1 VFLGLFS
8 AILGVRIVLALQ
20 VPSDSSEVL
29 RHLGFTA
36 HLGELGFRFY
46 TATPRDFR
54 PEPWTSVWT
63 NRPYNCPPLALAFFA
78 LFSSW
83 GLGIAWVK
91 LALTFADAGT
101 ALLFRRDLSPW
112 GSLLFFASPVA
123 MFYGSHEGQLE
134 PLQTL
139 FIVLAAAATR
149 REKWFRSGLLFLL
162 SVQVKVF
169 GALLAPWIA
178 SRLLTRGNRSDLV
191 RFSAGCLVGVLPFAG
206 FYWVSPGAIWASV
219 WSRGPDSFNPFWWNP
234 FDSVHR
240 DWMPAWLFVWMS
252 IVTSTMLSLA
262 VCSALR
268 RLWSGERP
276 WDHVPFVSFWSVLK
290 LVDLTALYYAIVG
303 NAFAFCLVERRA
315 LAHALLAL
323 QLLACP
329 RSALLLAG
337 RPPFGHAESAA
348 SQALLAQCLW
358 TCDLRAPRRTAS
370 RRAGLSR
377 LVHTPRPPR
386 HGVQQVRGHCLRSAA
401 VPFDRRVNRV
411 APERLGA
418 LTGALLERL
427 QQVENVEAVLLRH
440 PRHPGVF
447 FPVRVGLLR
456 EDDQG
461 EDDDEDLESPLSR
474 QPGELTHRFLDGVT
488 TNEVGRPG
496 TSSGHTIA
504 HEPIERAAI
513 EQRMPQQTADAAL
526 ATLGLQ

>member
-1 VFLGLFS
+1 MALGGSMRLSPSWRERVFLGLFA
-8 AILGVRIVLALQ
+8 AILGFRIVLALQ

-36 HLGELGFRFY
+36 HVGELGVRFY
-46 TATPRDFR
+46 TATPKDFR

-63 NRPYNCPPLALAFFA
+63 NRHYNCPPVALAFFA

-91 LALTFADAGT
+91 LALTFADAVT
-101 ALLFRRDLSPW
+101 AFLFRRDLSRW

-149 REKWFRSGLLFLL
+149 REKWFRSGLLFAL

-169 GALLAPWIA
+169 GALLVPWIA
-178 SRLLTRGNRSDLV
+178 YRLLARGNRSDLV

-206 FYWVSPGAIWASV
+206 FYWVSPGAMWASV
-219 WSRGPDSFNPFWWNP
+219 WRRGPDSFNPFWWNA
-234 FDSVHR
+234 FDSAHR
-240 DWMPAWLFVWMS
+240 DWLPDWLFVWMS
-252 IVTSTMLSLA
+252 IVTSTMLGVA
-262 VCSALR
+262 VCSALQ
-268 RLWSGERP
+268 RLRSGERP
-276 WDHVPFVSFWSVLK
+276 WDHVPFISFWSILK

-303 NAFAFCLVERRA
+303 DAFVFCLVERRA

-370 RRAGLSR
+370 RRAGPSPGPHAPPTSARRPAGARPL
-377 LVHTPRPPR
+377 PPR
-386 HGVQQVRGHCLRSAA
+386 RSGALRPTGEPCRARTAGRSHGSTAGTASAGRERGSRSPSPPAS
-401 VPFDRRVNRV
+401 PRRVLP
-411 APERLGA
+411 AAG
-418 LTGALLERL
+418 
-427 QQVENVEAVLLRH
+427 
-440 PRHPGVF
+440 
-447 FPVRVGLLR
+447 
-456 EDDQG
+456 
-461 EDDDEDLESPLSR
+461 
-474 QPGELTHRFLDGVT
+474 
-488 TNEVGRPG
+488 
-496 TSSGHTIA
+496 
-504 HEPIERAAI
+504 RAAARRRSGERRRRGPRI
-513 EQRMPQQTADAAL
+513 AAL
-526 ATLGLQ
+526 APTGQARASILRRCHHQRGRAAWNVQRPHNSARTDRARCD